1 MSDIIALMGNKGA
14 GKDTVAKFIEKN
26 NTKYD
31 KVVIMSF
38 ADALKDAVSDIF
50 NFRRDLLEGD
60 TVESR
65 EWRET
70 EIPYLSDVMHKH
82 VTPRYLLQQ
91 IGTNIL
97 RKHLYDDLWVDSV
110 LVKIHIMEDQAKKAK
125 QQYLYV
131 ITDCRFANEIFKL
144 SQSGNHV
151 KYVEVDR
158 RNRNT
163 YFYNL
168 AYKHNTTKNP
178 ILRLYYKYKLRNI
191 HRSEWD
197 WIGVVKDPILIYN
210 IGTTKN
216 LEELVKCLILKD

>member
-14 GKDTVAKFIEKN
+14 GKDTVASYIKKN
-26 NTKYD
+26 NTSYD

-50 NFRRDLLEGD
+50 HFKRDLLEGK
-60 TVESR
+60 TKESR

-70 EIPYLSDVMHKH
+70 EIPYLSKVMKRPI
-82 VTPRYLLQQ
+82 TPRWLLQH

-110 LVKIHIMEDQAKKAK
+110 LAKIHNINDKLKPTEK
-125 QQYLYV
+125 YLYV
-131 ITDCRFANEIFKL
+131 ITDCRFKNEITKL
-144 SQSGNHV
+144 KMSGFNV

-158 RNRNT
+158 RTRNG
-163 YFYNL
+163 YVYNW
-168 AYKHNTTKNP
+168 AYKFNNTKNP
-178 ILRLYYKYKLRNI
+178 FTRLYCRYKLRKV

-197 WIGVVKDPILIYN
+197 WIGVVENPILIYN
-210 IGTTKN
+210 IGTLSN
-216 LEELVKCLILKD
+216 LEELVKSLIL